1 MDILGILLNPK
12 FNPDIKEKFVI
23 INTKTF
29 LSPIPKMDLKT
40 SIGFDPDAQI
50 PEKRT
55 QQLIDYINV
64 KLAALGQPTFEKV
77 EKETSPIMD
86 MAQSI
91 LFNYR
96 EKNRLLTDYL
106 CPADQRIQNFLN
118 QYLEELAPEERAVKL
133 PSDTFVLNHH
143 GVARTL
149 SLPPDQDRFESD
161 IITSCRVKNGILN
174 NPKNDRRTTKGVFH
188 ITEGGLAIPDDKK
201 AVPKRTFARLLKHAL
216 NPPKQLL
223 QLPFTASQK
232 RKAELFVS
240 LLLRPTVC
248 PEVPNFIERKSLEIR
263 FFTPGNLVS
272 NLDFVESIFGNAGDP
287 YLPENNAELDVDH
300 WTGHTGCVILAP
312 HLLKVTKKSLGL
324 PEVTNAT
331 ERQKRDGMCWKDEN
345 EYYNEG
351 TPFKIT
357 ARDHRGVIVTLIA
370 DNYYGYCKKEV
381 KTQISY
387 SANLFGFC
395 EEEHSGGALVY
406 PSYDLGEELKDS
418 QPLEPEEGY
427 KTFEEMV
434 ASYGQTMLIHPTGY
448 ATDKHFSDI
457 IYLPENAQI
466 QLDNQQISWMRNNEP
481 QSLRLIPNYTYIFPS
496 GFKVAMV
503 KPAQGR
509 RWRLVGTRAEGT
521 LCHKPCTVSGGGK
534 SEISKPISDAIVNG
548 PLYINDLQKD
558 FAFIK
563 EIVNKKYD
571 MRFRDPNRYHK
582 NNRSFFSSDR
592 SLGSVIKLLT
602 PSKTD
607 YTDEYN
613 AWLESIP
620 KHVKD
625 LALLI
630 KRYYKPDWGENW
642 INRFSVDLIDGT
654 AGKELRYRKKKI
666 ITDYLRVGFTK
677 DNSRRTFGLRK
688 DFFPAVKISEADDIT
703 ASTVVP
709 TKFFQGINKR
719 ISGDQAVKVIE
730 NCEYR
735 FFQRPDDAIIR
746 GYDKRTETDLSRPDN
761 FLSNYEPLTREF
773 CNELVKDTIRFEQYT
788 EPMQQLIR
796 SFLDASSPDYIVSS
810 AHPRIVGN
818 KPTKNPRY
826 LQIRPDVESPRDR
839 YVAEIST
846 RLRRRIPSSEPCL
859 NPVDAI
865 LPGRR
870 NNPPDTQNS
879 IRSLCVFNPIHY
891 MELPELFMEFI
902 ASLTGKSP
910 STTGAGSEGA
920 LTKGP
925 FNALLPIHD
934 LNNALTAYLLT
945 DYKCFITASGHIG
958 PHYRVDHDI
967 SLLVPEIWCRMR
979 VAERNPDYLISK
991 GFLEKCEDFEHEG
1004 KPVYASRLGYRITAQ
1019 FAREFGGRIF
1029 NNPIAVFPPEM
1040 LRPEDQDQDI
1050 FIDGI
1055 DNIVTAHKW
1064 VAERYFRDDSIEAAC
1079 PPLKILLHIMAY
1091 GQYEGRDLNH
1101 PEIRAQFTQAV
1112 TLESDWYMK
1121 RLVEQQRVA
1130 RELCQRHIESL
1141 EAFLTK
1147 SVYSEEAKR
1156 LKITERLNYAK
1167 KRQKEL
1173 ASRNYLEKIKGT
1185 LGVDPAVR
1193 NPG

>member
-1 MDILGILLNPK
+1 
-12 FNPDIKEKFVI
+12 
-23 INTKTF
+23 
-29 LSPIPKMDLKT
+29 MDLKT
-40 SIGFDPDAQI
+40 SIGFDPDAQL
-50 PEKRT
+50 PENKT
-55 QQLIDYINV
+55 EQLIDYINV
-64 KLAALGQPTFEKV
+64 KLTALGQPTFEKV
-77 EKETSPIMD
+77 EEGRSPIMD

-106 CPADQRIQNFLN
+106 CPADQRIQNFIN

-188 ITEGGLAIPDDKK
+188 VTEGGLPIPDDKK
-201 AVPKRTFARLLKHAL
+201 AVPKRTFARLLKQAL
-216 NPPKQLL
+216 QPPKELM
-223 QLPFTASQK
+223 QLPFTASQE
-232 RKAELFVS
+232 RQAELFVS

-248 PEVPNFIERKSLEIR
+248 PEVPGFTERKSLEIR

-287 YLPENNAELDVDH
+287 YLPENNAELDVYH
-300 WTGHTGCVILAP
+300 WTGHTGCIILAP
-312 HLLKVTKKSLGL
+312 HLLRLTKKSLGL
-324 PEVTNAT
+324 PEITHAT
-331 ERQKRDGMCWKDEN
+331 ERQKRDGMCWEDEN
-345 EYYNEG
+345 EYYNGG

-387 SANLFGFC
+387 SANLYGFS

-418 QPLEPEEGY
+418 QPLETAGGY

-434 ASYGQTMLIHPTGY
+434 TTHRQVMQVHPTGY

-457 IYLPENAQI
+457 IYLPEDAHI
-466 QLDNQQISWMRNNEP
+466 QLDNQQISWMQDK
-481 QSLRLIPNYTYIFPS
+481 QSQRLQLLPNHTYIFPS
-496 GFKVAMV
+496 GFKVAMA

-534 SEISKPISDAIVNG
+534 SEISKPISDAIVHG
-548 PLYINDLQKD
+548 PLYIEDFEKD

-571 MRFRDPNRYHK
+571 TRFRDPNHTHK
-582 NNRSFFSSDR
+582 NGRLFLSSER

-607 YTDEYN
+607 YTDAYN

-620 KHVKD
+620 KHIKD

-630 KRYYKPDWGENW
+630 KRYYKPDWGEDW
-642 INRFSVDLIDGT
+642 ISRFSVDLIDGT
-654 AGKELRYRKKKI
+654 TGKELRYRKKKI

-677 DNSRRTFGLRK
+677 NNSRRTFGLRK
-688 DFFPAVKISEADDIT
+688 DFFPAAKISQADDIT

-709 TKFFQGINKR
+709 TEIAQKLHKEPFEAGSIKF
-719 ISGDQAVKVIE
+719 IE

-746 GYDKRTETDLSRPDN
+746 GYDKLTEADLSRPDN
-761 FLSNYEPLTREF
+761 FLSNYEPLSREQ
-773 CNELVKDTIRFEQYT
+773 CNALVKDTIRFEKYT
-788 EPMQQLIR
+788 EPMQTLMQ
-796 SFLDASSPDYIVSS
+796 SFLNEPSPDYIVSS
-810 AHPRIVGN
+810 AHPRIVDS
-818 KPTKNPRY
+818 KPSKNPRY
-826 LQIRPDVESPRDR
+826 LQIRPDIASPRDR

-846 RLRRRIPSSEPCL
+846 RLHSKTPSGQPLL

-870 NNPPDTQNS
+870 NNPPDTQNN

-945 DYKCFITASGHIG
+945 DYKCFITASGYIG

-967 SLLVPEIWCRMR
+967 SLLVPEIWSRMR
-979 VAERNPDYLISK
+979 IAERDPDYLIRE

-1004 KPVYASRLGYRITAQ
+1004 KTVYASRLGYRITAQ
-1019 FAREFGGRIF
+1019 FARTFCGRIF
-1029 NNPIAVFPPEM
+1029 NNPAAVFAPGMLCPEI
-1040 LRPEDQDQDI
+1040 QDKEI
-1050 FIDGI
+1050 FVDGM
-1055 DNIVTAHKW
+1055 DNMVTAHKW
-1064 VAERYFRDDSIEAAC
+1064 VADRYFNDGSIEAAC
-1079 PPLKILLHIMAY
+1079 PPLKALLHIMAY
-1091 GQYEGRDLNH
+1091 GHYEGRDLNH
-1101 PEIRAQFTQAV
+1101 PEIRSQFTPAA
-1112 TLESDWYMK
+1112 TLESDWYAQ
-1121 RLVEQQRVA
+1121 RLVEQQKVSQA
-1130 RELCQRHIESL
+1130 LCQRQIESL
-1141 EAFLTK
+1141 ETFLEK
-1147 SVYSEEAKR
+1147 PVYHEEAKHMNIEER
-1156 LKITERLNYAK
+1156 LKYA
-1167 KRQKEL
+1167 RQHQETVN
-1173 ASRNYLEKIKGT
+1173 SDRYLEQLKGT
-1185 LGVDPAVR
+1185 LGVDPTVR
-1193 NPG
+1193 QFKG